1 MDIVVLGMPLVLLAV
16 VRPGQLVGMLL
27 VVDMLLLVV
36 DMLLLVVDMLLLVV
50 GMLLLAAGIHLLV
63 VDTAQ
68 VVDTLEEGSLV
79 VVHQGDSL
87 EVGMDGQA
95 EQSMVAVLVV
105 GNLVL

>member
-36 DMLLLVVDMLLLVV
+36 DMLLLVV
-50 GMLLLAAGIHLLV
+50 GMLLLAAGIHLLA